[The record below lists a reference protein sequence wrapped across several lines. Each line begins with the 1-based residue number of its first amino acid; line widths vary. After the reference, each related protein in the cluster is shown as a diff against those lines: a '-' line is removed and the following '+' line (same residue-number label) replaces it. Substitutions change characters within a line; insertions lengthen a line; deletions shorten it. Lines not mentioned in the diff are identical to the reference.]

1 VLWLAAK
8 AGVDRKLTVMAAC
21 DCAELALRH
30 VPDGEDR
37 PQKAIEAA
45 RAWCLCPNNEA
56 ARDAAGAARDA
67 AWAAGAAAWA
77 AGDAAWAARAAGAAA
92 WAAAE
97 AAEAAGAA
105 EAACD
110 AARDAEFK
118 RCADLVRQRIPFE
131 TMRDAVL
138 SVEVSA

>member
-1 VLWLAAK
+1 MLWLAAK
-8 AGVDRKLTVMAAC
+8 TWVDRKLTVMAAC

-77 AGDAAWAARAAGAAA
+77 A
-92 WAAAE
+92 
-97 AAEAAGAA
+97 AEAAGAA

-110 AARDAEFK
+110 AARDAELK

-138 SVEVSA
+138 SVEVPRA